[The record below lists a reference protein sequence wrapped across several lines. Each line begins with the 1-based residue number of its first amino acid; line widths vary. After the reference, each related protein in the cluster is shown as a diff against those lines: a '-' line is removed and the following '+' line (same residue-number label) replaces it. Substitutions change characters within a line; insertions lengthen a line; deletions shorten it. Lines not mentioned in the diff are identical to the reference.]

1 MATKAELESELSELR
16 QQCEALKAEQT
27 GAPPAE
33 PSSDED
39 EGPNLSDSVQALLE
53 EHGIE
58 SDQIKNASEQLVKE
72 VSELQQ
78 KYPLAMLLGVFILGY
93 AIGHR
98 KG

>member
-1 MATKAELESELSELR
+1 
-16 QQCEALKAEQT
+16 
-27 GAPPAE
+27 
-33 PSSDED
+33 
-39 EGPNLSDSVQALLE
+39 LSDSVQAFLE

-58 SDQIKNASEQLVKE
+58 SGQINNESEQLVKE

-78 KYPLAMLLGVFILGY
+78 KYPVAMLLGVFILGY